1 MAPWSKKKKKGP
13 TEEELAAM
21 RVRVNR
27 RRKRSCSAKCWD
39 CASKCCSASLLTAF
53 NVVDSL
59 CGLGIG
65 GYGVYMG
72 MNSFCPV
79 WISISIAGV
88 GFLLLCVALA
98 SWRGMSSA
106 GDSGRASVCLSFGS
120 WLAMIAA
127 LMEIALG
134 AALVGLK
141 SNVRAW
147 LVSHKADLRLTDSR
161 VDQLLDNTQIIGYV
175 MFGLASFEVVR
186 FFASRH
192 LRGHIEKQSMY
203 ERLSVV
209 VEDEDEKSRSER
221 HAVQVSE
228 KYSALR
234 EKYAKRWAAPEQEG
248 SPGQKKTLNG

>member
-1 MAPWSKKKKKGP
+1 
-13 TEEELAAM
+13 M

-98 SWRGMSSA
+98 SWRGMSSSA

-127 LMEIALG
+127 LMEITLG
-134 AALVGLK
+134 AALVADAARGGGFSACVPLVWLPAWLMNFGE
-141 SNVRAW
+141 SLVASLLPIDELQEARLIDGRVLLTPELWRCGVRQVPLPRMCGHPPHPPPQEARPRAW
-147 LVSHKADLRLTDSR
+147 GDARGLEERPRLPK
-161 VDQLLDNTQIIGYV
+161 V
-175 MFGLASFEVVR
+175 A
-186 FFASRH
+186 
-192 LRGHIEKQSMY
+192 
-203 ERLSVV
+203 
-209 VEDEDEKSRSER
+209 
-221 HAVQVSE
+221 
-228 KYSALR
+228 
-234 EKYAKRWAAPEQEG
+234 
-248 SPGQKKTLNG
+248 